1 MEASKNRERDFKN
14 LRVRAE
20 IFNAIAGHCYRTD
33 KSLARAIED
42 ALQRYIEDEGI
53 GGAQA

>member
-1 MEASKNRERDFKN
+1 MEASKTRERDFKN

-20 IFNAIAGHCYRTD
+20 IFNAIARHCYRTD

-53 GGAQA
+53 GGERA